1 MATSAGW
8 GRPDARS
15 HHRRRGGVRDGG
27 IVSADVDAD
36 ADLLWV
42 VYATST
48 PPTGRSGDP
57 LGELVPAA
65 PRDLTSILYLF
76 AQRRG
81 APIARAIIVYA
92 SADTDAAAGR

>member
-1 MATSAGW
+1 M
-8 GRPDARS
+8 
-15 HHRRRGGVRDGG
+15 
-27 IVSADVDAD
+27 
-36 ADLLWV
+36 
-42 VYATST
+42 
-48 PPTGRSGDP
+48 
-57 LGELVPAA
+57 PAA